1 MDIRILSQNARVLTR
16 EGYETRRSVEV
27 AIYRDEHNGDEYIR
41 VGQTLLWR
49 KDVLESADRLE
60 CLASGMTILL

>member
-1 MDIRILSQNARVLTR
+1 MDIKLLSENARVLTR
-16 EGYETRRSVEV
+16 EGYETRRGVEV

-49 KDVLESADRLE
+49 KDVIEESERLT
-60 CLASGMTILL
+60 CMASGMTILL

>member
-1 MDIRILSQNARVLTR
+1 MDIKILSENARVLTR

-49 KDVLESADRLE
+49 KDVLEESDRLT
-60 CLASGMTILL
+60 CMASGMTILL